1 MEIKPLNRGGA
12 SGPGLNQKRKAL
24 RRIFTIYLGT
34 LGGLALLIGGCQNL
48 GASAKDKADAKALMT
63 LRAERREMAHR
74 PRRLILNNDGD
85 DQIFAKAP
93 TREAFLEVRTTPL
106 ADSQVDTIIYCT
118 SLPFGLFAHRSQEG
132 EILTLR
138 EFPNGKGGMY
148 RSIVADFLE
157 QGTDPLQVMVEWCR
171 AHGREI
177 FWTMRMNDVHDTYY
191 PYLLPKFKRE
201 HPQYLLGTSNK
212 PPCHGN
218 WTAVD
223 YGEPEVRDRLV
234 GYLREICRNYN
245 VDGIEMDFFR
255 SLVFFRPVAEG
266 GEAGDA
272 ERGMMTD
279 MVRKVRRM
287 TEEEGLRRGR
297 PILVSARTPDSIEFC
312 RAIGL
317 DLERWMQEG
326 LLDIWVVGGDFRLNP
341 WPENVA
347 LGHRHG
353 LTIWCDLDPVVHN
366 AAGRWNRNA
375 IESMRARALEAWS
388 AGADGVYF
396 FNFYDQPKDPMW
408 RELGD
413 PRTLA
418 KADQVIFAN
427 VMGRTGFM
435 SADGALAEGHRFE
448 TVSMVHPDNPMQL
461 RSHQTQRVLV
471 PVGAD
476 PQASSN
482 GAADVEARC
491 HLLLNGVNEAG
502 ELRVSLNGKV
512 LDGGVLVKDWWEA
525 PVPPGL
531 LRGGTNAF
539 DIVYTPPSDKG
550 VGAGKNTNET
560 WNVVYRGD
568 HVMQYPQQLPW
579 RRLTDCKQYV
589 EEIRNGALYL
599 ADLTA
604 GDAQMINLAYP
615 WMVSPG
621 ERIVVEARVK
631 VLASDDPTAVCLR
644 MADGASVEILA
655 LEKDGVRLLH
665 AGLKHGMNTT
675 DAFHT
680 YRVEILGKDIRVYVD
695 GGVALDGAGRFTA
708 PVTDKGNEMPLGYGL
723 RYWNRCS
730 LLWGSASG
738 PGRGEALWEFVRFR
752 QSGVL
757 LHDVVLT
764 LHHRGK

>member
-1 MEIKPLNRGGA
+1 M
-12 SGPGLNQKRKAL
+12 
-24 RRIFTIYLGT
+24 RRIFTIYLGA
-34 LGGLALLIGGCQNL
+34 LGGLALQVGGCQNL
-48 GASAKDKADAKALMT
+48 GASAKDKSDAKALVI
-63 LRAERREMAHR
+63 LRAERREIAQR
-74 PRRLILNNDGD
+74 PRRLIFNNDGD
-85 DQIFAKAP
+85 DHVQAKAP
-93 TREAFLEVRTTPL
+93 TREAFLEWRTTPL
-106 ADSQVDTIIYCT
+106 TNSQVDTIVYCT
-118 SLPFGLFAHRSQEG
+118 SRPFGQFIHRSQEG

-138 EFPNGKGGMY
+138 EFPEGGG
-148 RSIVADFLE
+148 RNLVPDFLE
-157 QGTDPLQVMVEWCR
+157 QGTDPLQVMIEWCR
-171 AHGREI
+171 GHGREI
-177 FWTMRMNDVHDTYY
+177 FWTMRMNDCHDTSHR
-191 PYLLPKFKRE
+191 PDKPHFFFSKFKRE
-201 HPQYLLGTSNK
+201 HPQYLLGTPDH
-212 PPCHGN
+212 PPYCGN

-234 GYLREICRNYN
+234 SYLREVCRNYD

-255 SLVFFRPVAEG
+255 HLVFFRKVSEG

-297 PILVSARTPDSIEFC
+297 PILVSARTPDSVEFC

-326 LLDIWVVGGDFRLNP
+326 LLDIWVAGGDFRLNP
-341 WPENVA
+341 WPESVA
-347 LGHRHG
+347 LGHRYG
-353 LTIWCDLDPVVHN
+353 LVVWCDLDPVVHS
-366 AAGRWNRNA
+366 AVGRWNRNA
-375 IESMRARALEAWS
+375 IESLRARALEAWS
-388 AGADGVYF
+388 TGADGLYF
-396 FNFYDQPKDPMW
+396 FNFFNPKDPMW
-408 RELGD
+408 WELGD
-413 PRTLA
+413 PRALA

-427 VMGRTGFM
+427 VMGRTGFLT
-435 SADGALAEGHRFE
+435 ADGALAEGHRFE
-448 TVSMVHPDNPMQL
+448 TVSMVHPSNPMQL

-482 GAADVEARC
+482 GTAGVESRC
-491 HLLLNGVNEAG
+491 HLQIDGVNEAE

-512 LDGGVLVKDWWEA
+512 LEGGVLAKDWWEA

-531 LRGGTNAF
+531 LKVGDNAF

-579 RRLTDCKQYV
+579 RRLTDCKQRA
-589 EEIRNGALYL
+589 EEVRSGALYL

-604 GDAQMINLAYP
+604 GDAQMNNLAYP

-621 ERIVVEARVK
+621 EWIVVEARVK
-631 VLASDDPTAVCLR
+631 VLASDDPMAVCLR
-644 MADGASVEILA
+644 MADGASVEVLA
-655 LEKDGVRLLH
+655 LEKDGVKLLN
-665 AGLKHGMNTT
+665 AGLKHAMNTT
-675 DAFHT
+675 YAFHT
-680 YRVEILGKDIRVYVD
+680 YRVEIVGKDIRVYVD
-695 GGVALDGAGRFTA
+695 GALALDGAGRFTA
-708 PVTDKGNEMPLGYGL
+708 PAADKGNEIPLAYGL

-757 LHDVVLT
+757 LRDLVLT